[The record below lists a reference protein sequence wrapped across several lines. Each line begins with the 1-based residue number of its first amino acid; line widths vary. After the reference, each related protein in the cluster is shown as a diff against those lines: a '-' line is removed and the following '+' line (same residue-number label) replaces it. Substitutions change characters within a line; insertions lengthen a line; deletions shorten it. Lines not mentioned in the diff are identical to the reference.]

1 MSHKLGTFSKFPKLS
16 GLSLLIFC
24 MGREEG
30 HAAVCGILVPGPG
43 IEPVSPAVE
52 SQSLN
57 HSTAREVLELL
68 SFNSSLN
75 GVRLFCDPMDY
86 SLPGSSV
93 HGILQ
98 ARILDW
104 VAIPSSKDTGVGS
117 YFLLQGVFLTQGS
130 NPGLLPWQ
138 VDSVPLRYLGSPG
151 KFYPHLQYRD
161 SNVSASES

>member
-30 HAAVCGILVPGPG
+30 HAAACGILVPGPG

-68 SFNSSLN
+68 SFNSSLS
-75 GVRLFCDPMDY
+75 GVWLFCDPMDY

-93 HGILQ
+93 HGISQ
-98 ARILDW
+98 ARILEW
-104 VAIPSSKDTGVGS
+104 VAISTSRGSSQPRDQTQVSCLGRWIL
-117 YFLLQGVFLTQGS
+117 YHCTTWEAQGS
-130 NPGLLPWQ
+130 SILIYNIRIAIYLPQRTNGIW
-138 VDSVPLRYLGSPG
+138 
-151 KFYPHLQYRD
+151 
-161 SNVSASES
+161 

>member
-93 HGILQ
+93 HGISQ
-98 ARILDW
+98 AGILEW
-104 VAIPSSKDTGVGS
+104 VAISTSRGSSQPRDQTQVSCLGRWIL
-117 YFLLQGVFLTQGS
+117 YHCATWEAQGS
-130 NPGLLPWQ
+130 SILIYNIGIAMYLPQ
-138 VDSVPLRYLGSPG
+138 RANGT
-151 KFYPHLQYRD
+151 
-161 SNVSASES
+161 